1 MYIYFIGIGSST
13 SCSEANQPSEGIAA
27 AKRFDI
33 TSLPAAHPAAVS
45 VKKRPKPSKDKHK
58 HKHSKPK
65 KVDKDSTKEGP
76 KIDLEL
82 KLNDEPP
89 KTTEQQEVVV
99 GQPIHH
105 RPWVPY
111 MHRPLHPFHM
121 RHYPHYFSHY
131 MPHAMTYSHPSY
143 WRFQGYFPH
152 FLRRKAPWY
161 MNPSDM
167 RNIHRYPEYQFGD
180 VQFTQSNYPFRS
192 RPPFR
197 DYNDLTSDVELL
209 DRPEKLHEDFTHGKN
224 KIKSHKEYNRIH
236 EQDRK
241 MVDDSEDAKE
251 PLKSGTFKQTGA
263 DERVQGTNLGITE
276 DQVLNFNPTE
286 KEDEETNYPEYKSE
300 FNTDHFWSSVEK
312 RQGKV
317 YNQLSSREPERE
329 ENAIFRDFTSEEQ
342 GFDLDDISSSHSKRK
357 GQTKEGGKAIGMH
370 KVRSDAGVVKIKSDP
385 LGIANAIKSFA

>member
-1 MYIYFIGIGSST
+1 
-13 SCSEANQPSEGIAA
+13 
-27 AKRFDI
+27 
-33 TSLPAAHPAAVS
+33 
-45 VKKRPKPSKDKHK
+45 
-58 HKHSKPK
+58 
-65 KVDKDSTKEGP
+65 
-76 KIDLEL
+76 
-82 KLNDEPP
+82 
-89 KTTEQQEVVV
+89 
-99 GQPIHH
+99 
-105 RPWVPY
+105 
-111 MHRPLHPFHM
+111 
-121 RHYPHYFSHY
+121 
-131 MPHAMTYSHPSY
+131 
-143 WRFQGYFPH
+143 
-152 FLRRKAPWY
+152 

-180 VQFTQSNYPFRS
+180 VQFTQSSHPFRS

-370 KVRSDAGVVKIKSDP
+370 IVRSDAGVVNIKSDP
-385 LGIANAIKSFA
+385 LAIANAIKSFA